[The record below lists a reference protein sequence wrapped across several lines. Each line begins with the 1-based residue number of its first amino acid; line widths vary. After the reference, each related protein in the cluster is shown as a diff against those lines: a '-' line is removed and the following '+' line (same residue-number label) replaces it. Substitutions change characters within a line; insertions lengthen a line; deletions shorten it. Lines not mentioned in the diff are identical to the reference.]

1 MTPQE
6 QELVSELF
14 DRLAELQS
22 NPRDRDAER
31 LIADGLRRA
40 PHAVYALVQTT
51 LVQDEALKRAN
62 ARIEE
67 LQAQVGGE
75 EQQRSGGFLDSMRDA
90 VLGSAS
96 IATALSPL
104 LGYEASTALVAE
116 AIATGASIPEL
127 IRRAEL
133 LDNAVLAR
141 VLSPENLCR
150 PNDLKAIDRRR

>member
-1 MTPQE
+1 
-6 QELVSELF
+6 
-14 DRLAELQS
+14 
-22 NPRDRDAER
+22 
-31 LIADGLRRA
+31 
-40 PHAVYALVQTT
+40 
-51 LVQDEALKRAN
+51 
-62 ARIEE
+62 
-67 LQAQVGGE
+67 
-75 EQQRSGGFLDSMRDA
+75 MRDT

-127 IRRAEL
+127 VRRAEL